1 MNIRLATCLA
11 CAGVIFGASSVP
23 GDQLPS
29 ISVDDHLIHFLE
41 YMCFGALLAW
51 WRAHIPSIS
60 AGKALLQATFL
71 GSLYGITDELH
82 QYFIPGRFPD
92 PSDWV
97 ADTLGTVAGAL
108 IIFSLL
114 LIRAWRSDSANAR

>member
-1 MNIRLATCLA
+1 M
-11 CAGVIFGASSVP
+11 
-23 GDQLPS
+23 
-29 ISVDDHLIHFLE
+29 SVDDHFMHAVAYL
-41 YMCFGALLAW
+41 CFGALLAW
-51 WRAHIPSIS
+51 WRIYVPSIS

-97 ADTLGTVAGAL
+97 ADTLGAAAGAL
-108 IIFSLL
+108 ITFSLL
-114 LIRAWRSDSANAR
+114 LILGWKSRSRKAR